1 VDLKPALIKK
11 LSDMQNSLVEED
23 PDRKKLESLKKQAEA
38 EADDRVIL
46 QMILLTNSLIQ
57 KNQTPLQEEG
67 AR

>member
-1 VDLKPALIKK
+1 MDLKPALIKK